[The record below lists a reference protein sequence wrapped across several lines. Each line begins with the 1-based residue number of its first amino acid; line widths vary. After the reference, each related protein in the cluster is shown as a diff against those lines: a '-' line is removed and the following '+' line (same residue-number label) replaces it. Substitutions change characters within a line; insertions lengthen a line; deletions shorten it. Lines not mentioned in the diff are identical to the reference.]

1 MFLEKLHQ
9 RGPGMPQSQKQVAAY
24 FCSHLER
31 ASYQTI
37 AQIAAATGVSETTVV
52 RLAYALDFSSFS
64 EMQRTIRQELLS
76 GQAKPDMDCPQK
88 DNDPYG
94 YLLQHEMET
103 LQEALRLLDR
113 EAMDRAVDLLCQAD
127 RVYTLGRRSSCAA
140 CRWFHSN
147 AMQIRNNVFRVD
159 DLTDFVDVTPDSV
172 ALVVCYHPYAKD
184 TIALAKQI
192 KELGAR
198 IILITDSHLSPAT
211 ELADVVL
218 LSGNAKHEYSFCN
231 SITGPV
237 AVMNVLMIGMTRKRP
252 DYTERLRRAKRI
264 RGNFNAATESKV

>member
-76 GQAKPDMDCPQK
+76 GQAKPDTDCPQK

-140 CRWFHSN
+140 CRWFQSN
-147 AMQIRNNVFRVD
+147 AIQIRNNVFRVD
-159 DLTDFVDVTPDSV
+159 DLTDFVDVTQDSV
-172 ALVVCYHPYAKD
+172 ALVVCYHPYAKN
-184 TIALAKQI
+184 TIALAQQI

-237 AVMNVLMIGMTRKRP
+237 AVMNVLMIGMTRKMP
-252 DYTERLRRAKRI
+252 EHSERLRRAKRI

>member
-76 GQAKPDMDCPQK
+76 GQVKPDMDCPQK
-88 DNDPYG
+88 ENDPYG

-147 AMQIRNNVFRVD
+147 AIQIRNNVFRVD
-159 DLTDFVDVTPDSV
+159 DLTDFVDMTPDSV

-184 TIALAKQI
+184 TLALAQQI

-237 AVMNVLMIGMTRKRP
+237 AVMNVLMIGMTRKLP
-252 DYTERLRRAKRI
+252 DCTERLRRAKQI
-264 RGNFNAATESKV
+264 RASFNAATESKV

>member
-76 GQAKPDMDCPQK
+76 GQAKPDMDCSQK

-159 DLTDFVDVTPDSV
+159 DLTDFVDVTQDSV

-184 TIALAKQI
+184 TIALAQQI

-198 IILITDSHLSPAT
+198 IILITDSHLSPVT

-237 AVMNVLMIGMTRKRP
+237 AVMNVLMIGMTRKLP
-252 DYTERLRRAKRI
+252 DCTERLRRAKQI
-264 RGNFNAATESKV
+264 RGSFNAATESKV